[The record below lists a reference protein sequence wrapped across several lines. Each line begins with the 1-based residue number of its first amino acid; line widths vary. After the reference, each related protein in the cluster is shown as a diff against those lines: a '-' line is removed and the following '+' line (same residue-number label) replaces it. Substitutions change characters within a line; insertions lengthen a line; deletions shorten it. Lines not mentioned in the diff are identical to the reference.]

1 MQLESTLQARWMHKR
16 RKKHILQYYPIA
28 SQKFPK
34 SRKDERWGAGVVQ
47 VSSLLGEIFMEPT
60 QDQLEAYHR
69 VLAKGRVYVPPW
81 TNPLL
86 TN

>member
-1 MQLESTLQARWMHKR
+1 M
-16 RKKHILQYYPIA
+16 
-28 SQKFPK
+28 
-34 SRKDERWGAGVVQ
+34 KDERWGAGVVQ